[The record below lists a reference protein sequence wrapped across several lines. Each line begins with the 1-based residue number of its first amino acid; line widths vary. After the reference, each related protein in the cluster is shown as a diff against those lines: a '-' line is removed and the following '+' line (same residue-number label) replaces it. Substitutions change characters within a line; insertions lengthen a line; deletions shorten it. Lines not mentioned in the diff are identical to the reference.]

1 MLPSK
6 GVIVSTVKKKR
17 RTNASPG
24 GANAARPAPS
34 GARRGPLPPL
44 SSHAAWDGGPSGR
57 DPVAILT
64 AQETNRVPE
73 LIAIRHERMSVSPFT
88 FFRGSAAVMA
98 ADLVDT
104 PTTDLRVQLCGDAH
118 LSNFGGYQSPEREMV
133 FDIND
138 FDETIPGPFE
148 WDVKRLAASMV
159 VASRPHF
166 KRKDCRAAAVAAAR
180 RYRQAMLAFA
190 QAGELEVWYSHL
202 DVSSAIG
209 EWAGL
214 AGQKAVKLV
223 QKNVAKARQK
233 DSARAYRQLVH
244 DVGGRIA
251 FVSDPPL
258 IVPLDELTTDHDQ
271 TRDVRAYLDSVVRSY
286 RATLNNDRSRLLDR
300 FELVDVARKV
310 VGVGSVGTRCWIALF
325 LGRYRSD
332 PLVLQC
338 KEAQTSVLEPY
349 AGKSRHGNSGQRV
362 VEGQRFMQAASDIL
376 LGWARVKG
384 IDGAERDF
392 YVRQLWDGKISAE
405 VEAFTP
411 PVFTA
416 YGEMCGWTLARA
428 HARSGDRLAIASYLG
443 TSPAFEE
450 ALGTFAEEY
459 ADQNERDYVAFKAAT
474 VSSGTG
480 SKVPAVTSV

>member
-1 MLPSK
+1 MTSVTDQPRNKPSA
-6 GVIVSTVKKKR
+6 R
-17 RTNASPG
+17 AAS
-24 GANAARPAPS
+24 ARSVAPS
-34 GARRGPLPPL
+34 GTKRAPLPPL
-44 SSHAAWDGGPSGR
+44 GSHAAWDGGASGR

-64 AQETNRVPE
+64 AQETTRVPE

-138 FDETIPGPFE
+138 FDETAPGPFE

-159 VASRPHF
+159 VAARPHF
-166 KRKDCRAAAVAAAR
+166 KRKECRAAAVAAAR
-180 RYRQAMLAFA
+180 RYRQAMLTFA
-190 QAGELEVWYSHL
+190 QAGELDVWYSRL
-202 DVSSAIG
+202 DVGSALS

-214 AGQKAVKLV
+214 AGEKAVKAV

-233 DSARAYRQLVH
+233 DSARAYRQLVRE
-244 DVGGRIA
+244 VGGRIA

-258 IVPLDELTTDHDQ
+258 IVPIDELTTGHDQ
-271 TRDVRAYLDSVVRSY
+271 TSDIRALLDSVVRNY
-286 RATLNNDRSRLLDR
+286 RTTLNNDRSRLLDR
-300 FELVDVARKV
+300 FQLVDVARKV

-338 KEAQTSVLEPY
+338 KEAQGSVLEPY
-349 AGKSRHGNSGQRV
+349 AGKSRQGNSGQRV

-384 IDGAERDF
+384 LDGVQRDF
-392 YVRQLWDGKISAE
+392 YMRQLWDGKISAE

-411 PVFTA
+411 QLFTA

-428 HARSGDRLAIASYLG
+428 HARSGDRIAIASYLG
-443 TSPAFEE
+443 TSTAFED
-450 ALGTFAEEY
+450 ALGSFAEEY
-459 ADQNERDYVAFKAAT
+459 ADQNDRDYAAFTAAT
-474 VSSGTG
+474 VSSGARSAAPDPTL
-480 SKVPAVTSV
+480 V

>member
-1 MLPSK
+1 
-6 GVIVSTVKKKR
+6 VSSV
-17 RTNASPG
+17 TNQPRNS
-24 GANAARPAPS
+24 RSS
-34 GARRGPLPPL
+34 GAASARGATSAGTRRSPLPPL
-44 SSHAAWDGGPSGR
+44 GSHAAWDGGASGR

-64 AQETNRVPE
+64 AQETTRVPE

-88 FFRGSAAVMA
+88 FYRGSAAVMA

-104 PTTDLRVQLCGDAH
+104 PTTDLQVQLCGDAH

-138 FDETIPGPFE
+138 FDETLPGPFE

-159 VASRPHF
+159 IAARPHF
-166 KRKDCRAAAVAAAR
+166 KRKECRAAAVAAAR

-190 QAGELEVWYSHL
+190 QSGELDVWYSRL
-202 DVSSAIG
+202 DVSSVVTQ
-209 EWAGL
+209 WAGL
-214 AGQKAVKLV
+214 AGDKAVKAV

-233 DSARAYRQLVH
+233 DSARAYRQLVRE
-244 DVGGRIA
+244 VGGRIA

-271 TRDVRAYLDSVVRSY
+271 TRDIRTYLDTVVRSY
-286 RATLNNDRSRLLDR
+286 RTTLNNDRSRLLDR

-338 KEAQTSVLEPY
+338 KEAQASVLEPY
-349 AGKSRHGNSGQRV
+349 AGKSRLGNSGQRV

-376 LGWARVKG
+376 LGWSRVKG
-384 IDGAERDF
+384 IDGVQRD
-392 YVRQLWDGKISAE
+392 YYMRQLWDGKISAE

-411 PVFTA
+411 QVFTA

-428 HARSGDRLAIASYLG
+428 HARSGDRIAIASYLG
-443 TSPAFEE
+443 TGTAFEE
-450 ALGTFAEEY
+450 ALGSFAEAY
-459 ADQNERDYVAFKAAT
+459 ADQNDRDYVAFKAAT
-474 VSSGTG
+474 VSSGAQ
-480 SKVPAVTSV
+480 PAAAATTLV